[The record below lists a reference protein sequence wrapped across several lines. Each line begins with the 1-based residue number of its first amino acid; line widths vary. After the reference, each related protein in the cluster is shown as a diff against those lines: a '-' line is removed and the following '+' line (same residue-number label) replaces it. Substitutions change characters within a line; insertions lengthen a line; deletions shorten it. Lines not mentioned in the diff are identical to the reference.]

1 MNLFNR
7 DIAELASDNKLMPWL
22 TTLLPFLKNWTE
34 NNNHGDFKPWCRHL
48 DKLSGLS
55 SSHQKFESTIE
66 IGQADEIS
74 IGRQKEITNVL
85 KQFQPWRKGPFRLF
99 GIDIDSEW
107 RSDLKWDRLKD
118 HIAPLTDGTVL
129 DVGCSNGY
137 HMWRMKEAGAKQ
149 IVGIDPCLHYLF
161 QFLAVRSL
169 AGNPH
174 GIHLFPMILEQL
186 PLDLPAFD
194 TVFSMGV
201 IYHQKSPF
209 GHLEHLKKLLK
220 NEGQLVLET
229 MIISGDE
236 RTVLTPEDRYAC
248 MGNVWCIPSAKA
260 VLLWL
265 RKTGFKNPRLINIST
280 TTENEQHRTEWG
292 CTESLM
298 DFLNSENSGLTVEG
312 YEAPRRAVFLA
323 EKP

>member
-7 DIAELASDNKLMPWL
+7 DIAELAADDHLQPWL
-22 TTLLPFLKNWTE
+22 ATLIPYLKHWTE

-48 DKLSGLS
+48 EKLLGLS
-55 SSHQKFESTIE
+55 SSHQNFGNTVE
-66 IGQADEIS
+66 IGTPDEITA
-74 IGRQKEITNVL
+74 GRRKEIENVL
-85 KQFQPWRKGPFRLF
+85 RQFQPWRKGPFRLF

-107 RSDLKWDRLKD
+107 RSDLKWERLENHIMDLKD
-118 HIAPLTDGTVL
+118 RTVL

-137 HMWRMKEAGAKQ
+137 HMWRMKGCQARQ
-149 IVGIDPCLHYLF
+149 VIGIDPCLHYLF
-161 QFLAVRSL
+161 QFFAVRNI
-169 AGNPH
+169 AGSPA
-174 GIHLFPMILEQL
+174 GIHMFPMILDQM
-186 PLDLPAFD
+186 PQDLPAFD

-209 GHLEHLKKLLK
+209 MHLEHLRKLLK
-220 NEGQLVLET
+220 SGGQLVLET

-236 RTVLTPEDRYAC
+236 MTVLTPEDRYAC

-260 VLLWL
+260 ALLWL
-265 RKTGFKNPRLINIST
+265 RKTGFANPRLINIST
-280 TTENEQHRTEWG
+280 TTESEQHRTEWG

-298 DFLNSENSGLTVEG
+298 DFLNSENRGLTVEG